1 MVCEH
6 GTLDSNSSFCKSNPC
21 LRGRHGL
28 VSSVRFDEWKRQV
41 ASHVDTKILT
51 MVEPEEVE
59 MLASPPTQA
68 FGNQMQ
74 RSASF
79 RILRKRV
86 QMTLSCEKAVVQ
98 HLVTTGKCYQN
109 RPDGDDGWVTMT
121 FFCCE
126 YFEFSSMALVAYPT
140 GDNYRTNHGSS
151 YCETSWRHGWQV
163 AIPSICK
170 RGDTTYVVILRETG
184 RFLNEI
190 HNHYGEVRS
199 SKELLDNLQES
210 KEGKPYEESKVTVAT
225 SKLGQPSV
233 RRKLVQSLSP
243 LFQTS
248 LLFNSGNWSLR
259 MRKSGLQFML
269 IQDVDVTWQFLFPK
283 QSRPCYDKSI
293 KTNESLVVR
302 DIGSLSNQYWWECL
316 HMKEREISV
325 TKRGNK
331 RFLKPAQSIELS
343 TVQWRWNCD
352 VFLKR

>member
-1 MVCEH
+1 MW
-6 GTLDSNSSFCKSNPC
+6 KSRSP
-21 LRGRHGL
+21 
-28 VSSVRFDEWKRQV
+28 
-41 ASHVDTKILT
+41 ASCD
-51 MVEPEEVE
+51 
-59 MLASPPTQA
+59 
-68 FGNQMQ
+68 N
-74 RSASF
+74 
-79 RILRKRV
+79 RKVLPKSTRWRRR
-86 QMTLSCEKAVVQ
+86 MGE
-98 HLVTTGKCYQN
+98 N
-109 RPDGDDGWVTMT
+109 D

-126 YFEFSSMALVAYPT
+126 YFEFSSLALVAYPT

-151 YCETSWRHGWQV
+151 YCATSWRHGWQV

-170 RGDTTYVVILRETG
+170 RGDTTYVVISRETE

-199 SKELLDNLQES
+199 SKELLDYLQES

-243 LFQTS
+243 LFQTR
-248 LLFNSGNWSLR
+248 LLFTSGNWSLR

-283 QSRPCYDKSI
+283 QSRPCYVISI

-331 RFLKPAQSIELS
+331 RSLKPAQSIELS
-343 TVQWRWNCD
+343 TVKWRWNCG
-352 VFLKR
+352 VFLRDSQGHSGGIPTESEFVGCVVILRNGKRYIFHRGFSWNFQSILWNGLIPGKKRKKKPVRQSFQHQRILWKWLGGRRASWRWHSSTESSTIY